1 MQHGG
6 KFIDLKNF
14 FMMCYIFDDE
24 LLRVMAKVSENEGGG
39 GSHWGPVTHF
49 FEKRKIWPFLKRK
62 CLFLDYKMYS
72 ILDRYVRQRLLVIW
86 KRKIGHES

>member
-24 LLRVMAKVSENEGGG
+24 LLRVMAKGRENEGGG
-39 GSHWGPVTHF
+39 THCGPVT
-49 FEKRKIWPFLKRK
+49 L
-62 CLFLDYKMYS
+62 LF
-72 ILDRYVRQRLLVIW
+72 
-86 KRKIGHES
+86 